1 MALLRDQMTGSDCH
15 QRVLEPAE
23 NKGPS
28 YGQPDLARQRGL
40 LPRLAW
46 QVLGGV
52 ALVLAVLGVV
62 LPVLP
67 TTPFAILAAFAFSR
81 SVPSLQL
88 RLENSRAFGPAIA
101 DWRAR
106 GAIAPQYKR
115 IAMAMMCIALGL
127 SVAMSVPIPL
137 LALQAFCLVAA
148 AAFILSR
155 PN

>member
-1 MALLRDQMTGSDCH
+1 MGRA
-15 QRVLEPAE
+15 
-23 NKGPS
+23 GPRH
-28 YGQPDLARQRGL
+28 GQHDVIRQRGL

-62 LPVLP
+62 LPVFP

-81 SVPSLQL
+81 SVPSLQK

-101 DWRAR
+101 DWKAR

-115 IAMAMMCIALGL
+115 IAIAMMCFAFAL
-127 SVAMSVPIPL
+127 SVAMSVPIQVI
-137 LALQAFCLVAA
+137 ALQAVCLIAA